1 MPQSEPPLNRS
12 IYFTKPSVV
21 KEWAAKYHHTF
32 NKAVNLMCYGFLNQ
46 MDTLDSQADMIEK
59 LEVEI
64 VNLKLAI
71 SQLEEHVKQR
81 EIDQSQNAPGGI

>member
-1 MPQSEPPLNRS
+1 MNEAPINRS
-12 IYFTKPSVV
+12 IYFTKPSIIRD
-21 KEWAAKYHHTF
+21 WATKYQHTF

-64 VNLKLAI
+64 VNLKLAV
-71 SQLEEHVKQR
+71 SQLEESVRQR
-81 EIDQSQNAPGGI
+81 EIDQSQNAPGGT